1 MKTASEPAQDARLA
15 VACFDLPDLGVPV
28 GMPVSAASEARLSA
42 IQPAATPTSSKKRRG
57 TADYVRPR
65 DLALQW
71 GVCVDKVLNFIRSG
85 ELRAFN
91 VAAKNAKR
99 PRYRIPLESVRQFE
113 ELTRAVAVPAA
124 PAPSAPS
131 RRRKSASATPS
142 RRTYF

>member
-1 MKTASEPAQDARLA
+1 MKMFPKPVRDDRLA

-28 GMPVSAASEARLSA
+28 GAPVPAPSETSLSD
-42 IQPAATPTSSKKRRG
+42 ITPVATPASPKKRHG
-57 TADYVRPR
+57 TADYFRPR
-65 DLALQW
+65 DLALRW

-91 VAAKNAKR
+91 VAAKKSKR

-113 ELTRAVAVPAA
+113 EQTRAAAASEAPAA
-124 PAPSAPS
+124 LAPS
-131 RRRKSASATPS
+131 RRRKRVPATPT